1 MYLYIFSLLLLRY
14 AITKVEA
21 VVKNKNDFESK
32 VFFDLYIPKS
42 AFVSNFSM
50 IVKGQEY
57 VAKVETK
64 EKAQETFDNSDDIS
78 GLVQNQATS
87 DFKDTE
93 HVSNNKIAKNGMKD
107 TSLAQ

>member
-1 MYLYIFSLLLLRY
+1 MYVFSIFIRY

-21 VVKNKNDFESK
+21 VVKNKNDFESE
-32 VFFDLYIPKS
+32 VFFDLFIPKS

-64 EKAQETFDNSDDIS
+64 EKAKETYENSDDIS
-78 GLVQNQATS
+78 GLVQNQDRS

-93 HVSNNKIAKNGMKD
+93 HVSNFNYFLTEMR
-107 TSLAQ
+107 LH

>member
-1 MYLYIFSLLLLRY
+1 MRFQIGR
-14 AITKVEA
+14 
-21 VVKNKNDFESK
+21 DFFWIQIRPIGGPT
-32 VFFDLYIPKS
+32 VYIPKS

-93 HVSNNKIAKNGMKD
+93 HVSKSNCSIY
-107 TSLAQ
+107 SR

>member
-1 MYLYIFSLLLLRY
+1 M
-14 AITKVEA
+14 
-21 VVKNKNDFESK
+21 VKNKNGFESE
-32 VFFDLYIPKS
+32 VFFELFIPKS

-64 EKAQETFDNSDDIS
+64 EKAQETYENSDDIS
-78 GLVQNQATS
+78 GLVQNQAIS

-93 HVSNNKIAKNGMKD
+93 HVSKK
-107 TSLAQ
+107 

>member
-1 MYLYIFSLLLLRY
+1 MFFSIFIRY

-21 VVKNKNDFESK
+21 VVKNKNDFESE
-32 VFFDLYIPKS
+32 VFFDLFIPKS

-64 EKAQETFDNSDDIS
+64 EKAQETYENSDDIS

-87 DFKDTE
+87 DFKDAE
-93 HVSNNKIAKNGMKD
+93 HVSKK
-107 TSLAQ
+107 

>member
-1 MYLYIFSLLLLRY
+1 MYVFSIFIRY

-21 VVKNKNDFESK
+21 VVKNKNDFESE
-32 VFFDLYIPKS
+32 VFFDLFIPKS

-64 EKAQETFDNSDDIS
+64 EKAQETYENSDDIS

-93 HVSNNKIAKNGMKD
+93 HVSKK
-107 TSLAQ
+107 

>member
-1 MYLYIFSLLLLRY
+1 MYVFSIFIRY

-21 VVKNKNDFESK
+21 VVKNKNGFESE
-32 VFFDLYIPKS
+32 VFFDLFIPKS

-64 EKAQETFDNSDDIS
+64 EKAQETYENSDDIS

-93 HVSNNKIAKNGMKD
+93 HVSEK
-107 TSLAQ
+107 